1 MNDLDDR
8 LKRLLSRS
16 REGKH
21 FEEIRLSN
29 KTPTGDG
36 KEGQMTHATRFD
48 LPCLWCILWQD
59 TSKCFYPGG
68 NINTLQASLDGLV
81 LYSGSS
87 NGRTFRL
94 GRFCWIISALAVMN
108 AAASDI
114 FLRLDS
120 LVTDGSLRICRVWV
134 EKMTSGSCF
143 SQPGWPK
150 FVFCICIILQI
161 WKHIYLDWS
170 GYVEFLS
177 MTFMAMDETSVVA
190 QLPLLPVVMDAMLAG
205 AMPSNNVLSLAL
217 QAW

>member
-1 MNDLDDR
+1 MILMIGW
-8 LKRLLSRS
+8 KAFFSGS

-21 FEEIRLSN
+21 FEETRLSN

-48 LPCLWCILWQD
+48 LPRLWCILWQD

-87 NGRTFRL
+87 NGRTYRL
-94 GRFCWIISALAVMN
+94 GSFCWIISALAVMN
-108 AAASDI
+108 AAASNV
-114 FLRLDS
+114 FLRLDA
-120 LVTDGSLRICRVWV
+120 LVTDGEPGFAECGWRRWLLEAAFHSQAGQNLGFVV
-134 EKMTSGSCF
+134 VSSC
-143 SQPGWPK
+143 K
-150 FVFCICIILQI
+150 I

-177 MTFMAMDETSVVA
+177 MTFMAIGWNIC
-190 QLPLLPVVMDAMLAG
+190 LLHSYLCCLLLWTPCRCHA
-205 AMPSNNVLSLAL
+205 
-217 QAW
+217 

>member
-8 LKRLLSRS
+8 LKSLFSRS

-48 LPCLWCILWQD
+48 LPRLRWILWQD

-87 NGRTFRL
+87 NGRTYRL

-108 AAASDI
+108 ATASNV
-114 FLRLDS
+114 FLRLDA
-120 LVTDGSLRICRVWV
+120 LVGAGEPGFAECGWRRWLL
-134 EKMTSGSCF
+134 EAAF
-143 SQPGWPK
+143 HSQASQNLG
-150 FVFCICIILQI
+150 FVFASSCKI

-177 MTFMAMDETSVVA
+177 MTFMAIGWNIC
-190 QLPLLPVVMDAMLAG
+190 LLHSYLCCLLLWTPCRCHA
-205 AMPSNNVLSLAL
+205 
-217 QAW
+217 